1 MKKQRGVTTAAKKT
15 GLGTLAPRRKSEAS
29 DVAPAVGLPQGPRGG
44 KPANRVDR
52 AIALSFRVS
61 AAQYRKLC
69 EAKVDANTT
78 MQGLIVRALASYW
91 QKENGTAF

>member
-1 MKKQRGVTTAAKKT
+1 MKKQPGETIVAKKT
-15 GLGTLAPRRKSEAS
+15 GLRTLAPKRKIEAS
-29 DVAPAVGLPQGPRGG
+29 DVASVVGLPQGPRGG

-91 QKENGTAF
+91 QKENGTVF

>member
-1 MKKQRGVTTAAKKT
+1 MKKQPGKMIAAKKT
-15 GLGTLAPRRKSEAS
+15 GLRTLAPTRKSEAS
-29 DVAPAVGLPQGPRGG
+29 DITPVVGLPQGPRGG

-61 AAQYRKLC
+61 AVQYRKLC
-69 EAKVDANTT
+69 EARVDANTT